1 MMTWGKE
8 YWPIFLTI
16 SSIWLLLGFGI
27 PELIALLSPV
37 QNHLDNTL
45 SVYARTELNV
55 SAELTKHTIAWYLSF
70 FVWVLFTFVIT
81 LHIWFDQ
88 FG

>member
-1 MMTWGKE
+1 MITWGKE
-8 YWPIFLTI
+8 YWPIFLII
-16 SSIWLLLGFGI
+16 SAIWVLLGFGI

-37 QNHLDNTL
+37 PNHLDNTL
-45 SVYARTELNV
+45 SVYARDELNV
-55 SAELTKHTIAWYLSF
+55 SAQLTKHAIAWWLSF
-70 FVWVLFTFVIT
+70 LAWGLFVVVIT

>member
-1 MMTWGKE
+1 MITWGKD
-8 YWPIFLTI
+8 YWPIFLII

-27 PELIALLSPV
+27 PELIALISPV
-37 QNHLDNTL
+37 TGHLDNTL
-45 SVYARTELNV
+45 SVYARDELNV
-55 SAELTKHTIAWYLSF
+55 SSQLTKHTIAWYLSF
-70 FVWVLFTFVIT
+70 LVWTLFCIVIT

>member
-1 MMTWGKE
+1 MITWGRD
-8 YWPIFLTI
+8 YWPIFLII

-27 PELIALLSPV
+27 PELIALLSGTAG
-37 QNHLDNTL
+37 HLDNTL
-45 SVYARTELNV
+45 SVYARDELNV
-55 SAELTKHTIAWYLSF
+55 SAQLTKHTIAWYLSF
-70 FVWVLFTFVIT
+70 LVWIVFTFVIT